1 MNIQTINYIL
11 TNRRYPN
18 STFKSILLSIG
29 LIVFIGMSFFV
40 FFGILFQT
48 ITTDILQKNPY
59 FSFLIFFGL
68 LLFLISVLIIY
79 YFKSEV
85 ESLSKFEEIKTQN
98 ELSTIIDILNK
109 NLPDFFI
116 LTNSKS
122 KNNYMTFE
130 TYRNILT
137 HGERIT
143 IIFNENR
150 ILINSK
156 SLNFQLFSF
165 GTHKRNLDK
174 IKKILILNKQQT

>member
-1 MNIQTINYIL
+1 
-11 TNRRYPN
+11 
-18 STFKSILLSIG
+18 
-29 LIVFIGMSFFV
+29 MSFFV

-48 ITTDILQKNPY
+48 ITTDILYKNPY

-68 LLFLISVLIIY
+68 LLFFISVLIIY
-79 YFKSEV
+79 HFKSEV

-98 ELSTIIDILNK
+98 EFSTIIDFLTK
-109 NLPDFFI
+109 NLPDSFV
-116 LTNSKS
+116 LTNAAN
-122 KNNYMTFE
+122 KNNYVTFE
-130 TYRNILT
+130 THRNILT

-150 ILINSK
+150 ILVNSK

-174 IKKILILNKQQT
+174 IKKVLSLINNKYE